1 MSLNTTHDTII
12 FTDVIVSGSTGTF
25 EGTSDI
31 ILIIEGYTEWE
42 DEFGGYKPYDI
53 GGYEYQNTS
62 GNTWRM
68 ERLNHEGETVRV
80 TITFTS
86 SITAKV
92 EQFYETE
99 NGTVEYSYTL
109 TKQDTF

>member
-1 MSLNTTHDTII
+1 
-12 FTDVIVSGSTGTF
+12 
-25 EGTSDI
+25 
-31 ILIIEGYTEWE
+31 
-42 DEFGGYKPYDI
+42 
-53 GGYEYQNTS
+53 
-62 GNTWRM
+62 M

-109 TKQDTF
+109 TKQYKF

>member
-42 DEFGGYKPYDI
+42 DEFG
-53 GGYEYQNTS
+53 
-62 GNTWRM
+62 
-68 ERLNHEGETVRV
+68 
-80 TITFTS
+80 
-86 SITAKV
+86 
-92 EQFYETE
+92 
-99 NGTVEYSYTL
+99 
-109 TKQDTF
+109 